1 MAAVSE
7 RVFVKNC
14 SPSLASKLPC
24 TTTSAGLSG
33 VADAMEMLAACTEPA
48 DKAAQANAGNR
59 MNCCL
64 CPVGSDLG
72 RRPEHIRGKTV
83 HPSQRGAAILWHL
96 PAQAPLW
103 GSART
108 SDNRQVFCCF
118 AANLET

>member
-7 RVFVKNC
+7 RVFVKYC

-33 VADAMEMLAACTEPA
+33 LADSMEMLAACTEPA

-64 CPVGSDLG
+64 CLRRLG
-72 RRPEHIRGKTV
+72 P
-83 HPSQRGAAILWHL
+83 W
-96 PAQAPLW
+96 QAPRTHK
-103 GSART
+103 GENSPPFAAGCGHSVASSGPSAALGV
-108 SDNRQVFCCF
+108 SPDIGNRQVFCCF
-118 AANLET
+118 AANLE